1 MEYRLLGRSGLRVS
15 TLAMGTMNYGHA
27 DPSQPL
33 FSLGVNEARRN
44 LDVCIEAGVNLIDT
58 SDGYARGASEEVLGA
73 ALEGRRN
80 RVLIAS
86 KVWNPM
92 GDGPNDLGLSRHHV
106 ISACEASLKRLRTDH
121 IDIYL
126 AHKWDGMTP
135 LEEVMEAFDSLIRAG
150 KVRYIGC
157 SNFSGWHVMK
167 ALSVAERDR
176 RERFVCQQIHYTLE
190 AREAENEL
198 VPIAISEGLGILVW
212 SPLAGGL
219 LTGKFRRGEP
229 GPDGSRHFER
239 KWKNP
244 PIHDEDRL
252 YNIIDEL
259 VAIAGERGA
268 RPSQVALAWL
278 LARPAVTSLVLGGRN
293 EEQFRENLAAID
305 LRLTDQEL
313 AQLEQVSR
321 PRLLYPYWHQSF
333 TAQDRLGKID
343 LDLIGPYAE
352 DMTRG

>member
-1 MEYRLLGRSGLRVS
+1 MEYRLLGRSGLKVS
-15 TLAMGTMNYGHA
+15 ALAIGTMNYGRSEA
-27 DPSQPL
+27 SSPL
-33 FSLGVNEARRN
+33 FSLGVKEAKRN
-44 LDVCIEAGVNLIDT
+44 IDACINAGVNLVDT
-58 SDGYARGASEEVLGA
+58 SDGYARGQSEEILGD
-73 ALEGRRN
+73 ALKGKRDQ
-80 RVLIAS
+80 VLITS

-92 GDGPNDLGLSRHHV
+92 ADGPNDLGLSRHHV

-167 ALSVAERDR
+167 ALGVAERDH
-176 RERFVCQQIHYTLE
+176 RERFICEQIHYTLQ

-219 LTGKFRRGEP
+219 LSGKYRRGET
-229 GPDGSRHFER
+229 GPEGSRHFAR

-252 YNIIDEL
+252 YNIIDAL
-259 VAIAGERGA
+259 VAIADERGCTPA
-268 RPSQVALAWL
+268 QVALSWL
-278 LARPAVTSLVLGGRN
+278 LGRPAVTSLIIGGRN
-293 EEQFRENLAAID
+293 EEQFKDNLGAID
-305 LRLTDQEL
+305 LKLSTEELTRLE
-313 AQLEQVSR
+313 EVSR
-321 PRLLYPYWHQSF
+321 PKLIYPYWHQQF
-333 TAQDRLGKID
+333 MGKERFGEADLG
-343 LDLIGPYAE
+343 LHQWHGGY
-352 DMTRG
+352 

>member
-1 MEYRLLGRSGLRVS
+1 MEYRLLGRSGLKVS
-15 TLAMGTMNYGHA
+15 TLAIGTMNYGRG

-33 FSLGVNEARRN
+33 FSLGVKEAKRN
-44 LDVCIEAGVNLIDT
+44 IDVCIDAGVNLIDT
-58 SDGYARGASEEVLGA
+58 SDGYARGASEEVLGE
-73 ALEGRRN
+73 ALEGKRDN
-80 RVLIAS
+80 VLIAS

-92 GDGPNDLGLSRHHV
+92 GEGPNDLGLSRHHV
-106 ISACEASLKRLRTDH
+106 ISACEASLRRLRTDH

-135 LEEVMEAFDSLIRAG
+135 LDEVMEAFDSLIRSG

-167 ALSVAERDR
+167 ALSVAQRDH
-176 RERFVCQQIHYTLE
+176 RERFVCQQIHYTLQ

-219 LTGKFRRGEP
+219 LTGKFRRGET
-229 GPDGSRHFER
+229 GPEGSRHFAR

-252 YNIIDEL
+252 YDIVDTL
-259 VAIAGERGA
+259 VSIADARGA
-268 RPSQVALAWL
+268 SPAQVALAWL
-278 LARPAVTSLVLGGRN
+278 LGRPAVSSLIVGGRN
-293 EEQFRENLAAID
+293 EEQFRENLAAV
-305 LRLTDQEL
+305 EL
-313 AQLEQVSR
+313 KLGEDELKQLEDVSR
-321 PRLLYPYWHQSF
+321 TKLLYPYWHQQF
-333 TAQDRLGKID
+333 MGKERFGEAD
-343 LDLIGPYAE
+343 LALHRWHSDY
-352 DMTRG
+352 